1 LRAPFVIRLRG
12 RIPRPAGCPAS
23 PCTLADHLK
32 NARLD
37 RGIPQKD
44 AARAIGCGPLTFL
57 HWEKGR
63 VAPDA
68 CFWPAILR
76 FLGYDP
82 RPEPAAFGG
91 RIKAA
96 REAEGL
102 SARELA
108 RKLGLAPDTLSAWE
122 QGEMSPAYSRTWWI
136 FERYLA
142 LVEGGSVSRRGRT

>member
-1 LRAPFVIRLRG
+1 MHESPELRAPFVIRLRG
-12 RIPRPAGCPAS
+12 RIPRPICHSIS
-23 PCTLADHLK
+23 PHPFADHLK
-32 NARLD
+32 SVRLD

-57 HWEKGR
+57 NWEKGR
-63 VAPDA
+63 VAPDVR
-68 CFWPAILR
+68 FWPAILR

-91 RIKAA
+91 QIRAA

-102 SARELA
+102 SERELA

-122 QGEMSPAYSRTWWI
+122 REIREFLGR
-136 FERYLA
+136 
-142 LVEGGSVSRRGRT
+142 GGQAAGVYRPLSSLDCD